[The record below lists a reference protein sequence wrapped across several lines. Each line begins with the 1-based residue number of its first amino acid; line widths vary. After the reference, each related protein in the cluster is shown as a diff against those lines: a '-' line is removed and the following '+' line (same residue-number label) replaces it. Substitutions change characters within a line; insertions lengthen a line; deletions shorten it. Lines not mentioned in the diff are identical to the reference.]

1 MEGPE
6 TPAPSSVSTCLMPT
20 TDHPPAETG
29 TPPPSRRGRRLPVG
43 PVGLLL
49 TTLVAVLAA
58 LGFIRFV
65 AGQDDEEPVRVQDA
79 LDQLDAGPVVP
90 DGAEVAEVG
99 QPAPNVRLDYLDGG
113 SQTLDELRGTPVV
126 INFWSSTCAPCL
138 QEMPA
143 LQEVSSDTAGKVTFV
158 GVDVADTAEA
168 GSTMV
173 EKTGVTYR
181 NARDPRSEI
190 FGVFGGTALPRTVLL
205 DEDGVVVDTHSGQLT
220 APELTD
226 LLQRN
231 DLLP

>member
-1 MEGPE
+1 M
-6 TPAPSSVSTCLMPT
+6 
-20 TDHPPAETG
+20 
-29 TPPPSRRGRRLPVG
+29 
-43 PVGLLL
+43 
-49 TTLVAVLAA
+49 
-58 LGFIRFV
+58 
-65 AGQDDEEPVRVQDA
+65 
-79 LDQLDAGPVVP
+79 
-90 DGAEVAEVG
+90 
-99 QPAPNVRLDYLDGG
+99 
-113 SQTLDELRGTPVV
+113 
-126 INFWSSTCAPCL
+126 
-138 QEMPA
+138 
-143 LQEVSSDTAGKVTFV
+143 
-158 GVDVADTAEA
+158 DVADTAEA

>member
-1 MEGPE
+1 
-6 TPAPSSVSTCLMPT
+6 MPT

-58 LGFIRFV
+58 LAFIRFV

-143 LQEVSSDTAGKVTFV
+143 LQEVSSDTEGKVTFV

-190 FGVFGGTALPRTVLL
+190 FARLRGHGPAPHGPAGRGRRGGGHP
-205 DEDGVVVDTHSGQLT
+205 
-220 APELTD
+220 
-226 LLQRN
+226 QRPAHRPGA
-231 DLLP
+231 DRPVAAERPAAMTPDPLRAER